1 MLNVS
6 IKEFKD
12 KWYIAYKGEDTY
24 TNGKLSGKIAYEDNE
39 YVVIKLEK

>member
-6 IKEFKD
+6 VKEFKE
-12 KWYIAYKGEDTY
+12 KWTPAHRGEDIY
-24 TNGKLSGKIAYEDNE
+24 TNGKLSGKVVYEDNE